1 MFPAPVGAP
10 DRGILPLKDSVPENP
25 DPALSVTREFLQ
37 RVTRSF
43 AEGTFVGLTLS
54 SPTDSA
60 AGVER
65 ISGRLVEVRG
75 RSVLSLTLQEAR
87 RDLVQNVPPEEAE
100 AWLTARLGTTFRAAL
115 LGTTRR
121 DWQLS
126 LAAGRTPRLVPHPPR
141 VREVPSRIHDRPTT
155 SALAESA
162 NDWLARLEVLDE
174 SGRVRPSRADKL
186 QQIRHYAE
194 ILGHLVDDA
203 GWPAGAELRVAD
215 MGCGKGFLTFA
226 AWQLLQRQRGFQGEV
241 IGIEARPELAAGAE
255 SIARD
260 LRLQG
265 LRFVPGT
272 IAETDPGP
280 LDVLIALHACNTA
293 TDDALLRGIRAG
305 VRVLLVAPCCHQ
317 QVRPQLGRPAPFEN
331 ALEHGLL
338 AERAAEWLTD
348 ALRLEFL
355 GWAGYRTKAL
365 EFVASEHTP
374 KNVLIAGVRT
384 REPFQEPE
392 RRARIQAMKAFY
404 GVTEFALDSLLGA
417 TP

>member
-1 MFPAPVGAP
+1 MPELPEPAIP
-10 DRGILPLKDSVPENP
+10 
-25 DPALSVTREFLQ
+25 VTREFLQ
-37 RVTRSF
+37 RVTRSL
-43 AEGTFVGLTLS
+43 ADGTFVGLTLS
-54 SPTDSA
+54 SPADVA
-60 AGVER
+60 AEVER
-65 ISGRLVEVRG
+65 ISARLIEVRG
-75 RSVLSLTLQEAR
+75 RPVLSITLHEAR
-87 RDLVQNVPPEEAE
+87 RDLIENVALEEVD
-100 AWLTARLGTTFRAAL
+100 AWLAARLPQNFRAAL

-126 LAAGRTPRLVPHPPR
+126 LAVGRTPRLIPHPPR
-141 VREVPSRIHDRPTT
+141 VREAPPRAHDRSVA
-155 SALAESA
+155 SALADSA
-162 NDWLARLEVLDE
+162 NDWLARLEVLDDA
-174 SGRVRPSRADKL
+174 GRVRPSRADKL

-203 GWPAGAELRVAD
+203 NWPAGAELRVAD

-226 AWQLLQRQRGFQGEV
+226 AWQLLQRQRGFRGEV
-241 IGIEARPELAAGAE
+241 IGIEARPELAVGAE
-255 SIARD
+255 RIARD
-260 LRLQG
+260 LHLEG
-265 LRFVPGT
+265 LRFLPGA
-272 IAETDPGP
+272 IAETDPGR

-293 TDDALLRGIRAG
+293 TDDALLRGIRGG

-317 QVRPQLGRPAPFEN
+317 QIRPQLGRPAPFES
-331 ALEHGLL
+331 ALDHGLL

-355 GWAGYRTKAL
+355 GWAGYRTKAV

-374 KNVLIAGVRT
+374 KNLLIAGVRT

-404 GVTEFALDSLLGA
+404 GVTEFALDSLLDA